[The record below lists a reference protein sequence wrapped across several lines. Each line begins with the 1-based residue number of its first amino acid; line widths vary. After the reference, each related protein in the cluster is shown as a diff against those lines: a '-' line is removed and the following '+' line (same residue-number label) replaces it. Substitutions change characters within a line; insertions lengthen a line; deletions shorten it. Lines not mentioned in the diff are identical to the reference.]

1 MTPSEPAAPQQSAP
15 VPGSN
20 PAKPLALLIIVTIAL
35 IAGWYALSD
44 RHAPSTAR
52 AVISAKVVQIAPR
65 VSGRVT
71 QVMVQDNE
79 VIEAGGTLFQID
91 DRPFALA
98 VEQARAQLDQA
109 TQSID
114 ASSAQLSATY
124 AQVAQGRANLD
135 NATSENARIEQL
147 AERGLV
153 PTSQRDASRTQLAN
167 AEAALK
173 AAEAQSKGAEANL
186 GVTGENNPQIRAAQ
200 LALEQAEY
208 DLLSTDVV
216 APRRGVVTNLQL
228 APGQFVG
235 AGQPALT
242 FIEDEGVWITA
253 ELRENQLV
261 EIDAGDRAT
270 LVFDAHPGHI
280 YEGRVQSIGWGIN
293 PGRSEARGLP
303 VNAPSNQWFEPARR
317 MPVRIEIDGGLD
329 AWPPK
334 ARVGGNVSVLVH
346 ATGDGFIDTIA
357 SGFQRAGSWLTALY

>member
-1 MTPSEPAAPQQSAP
+1 MTLFEPLEPEQTASPRQ
-15 VPGSN
+15 SN
-20 PAKPLALLIIVTIAL
+20 PAKPLALLILLIIAL

-44 RHAPSTAR
+44 RHAPSTTR
-52 AVISAKVVQIAPR
+52 AVISANVVQIAPR

-71 QVMVQDNE
+71 EVMVSDNE
-79 VIEAGGTLFQID
+79 VVPAGGTLFQVD

-109 TQSID
+109 TQSIN

-124 AQVAQGRANLD
+124 AQVAQARANLE
-135 NATSENARIEQL
+135 NAKSENARIEQL
-147 AERGLV
+147 SDRGLV
-153 PTSQRDASRTQLAN
+153 PTAQLDASRTQLAN
-167 AEAALK
+167 AEAALE
-173 AAEAQSKGAEANL
+173 AAEAQSKSAETSL
-186 GVTGENNPQIRAAQ
+186 GMTGNENPQIRAAQ

-228 APGQFVG
+228 APGHFVS

-242 FIEDEGVWITA
+242 FIEDEGVWISA

-270 LVFDAHPGHI
+270 LVFDAHPGKI
-280 YEGRVQSIGWGIN
+280 YEGRVESLGWGIN
-293 PGRSEARGLP
+293 PGRSQAGGLP

-346 ATGDGFIDTIA
+346 ATGGGVIASIA
-357 SGFQRAGSWLTALY
+357 SGFQRAGSWFTALY